1 MKTNEKGITLIK
13 RFEGLSLKAVW
24 DVNGYSIGY
33 GHHGNDVKKDME
45 ITKEKAELLL
55 KEDLARFEKN
65 VDSFN
70 DIYNFNSNEFSALV
84 SFTYNL
90 GFGNLKKLL
99 ANGCRTKTEIKLA
112 MTKYVNVNGKP
123 NNGLLERRKKEL
135 ELFEEERDNFFTIP
149 NKKTESIVEAL
160 KMINIDSSYSNRKK
174 IAIANDINN
183 YRGSMIDN
191 MNLLTLLYN
200 GKLRKR

>member
-33 GHHGNDVKKDME
+33 GHHGNDVKKDMTN
-45 ITKEKAELLL
+45 TKEKAELLL

-135 ELFEEERDNFFTIP
+135 ELFEEECDNFFTIP

-200 GKLRKR
+200 GKLRKC